1 MPCIM
6 KFLENLVWALV
17 VGFGLLVLT
26 ALVVFFLLVLF
37 SPVVQLAK

>member
-1 MPCIM
+1 M